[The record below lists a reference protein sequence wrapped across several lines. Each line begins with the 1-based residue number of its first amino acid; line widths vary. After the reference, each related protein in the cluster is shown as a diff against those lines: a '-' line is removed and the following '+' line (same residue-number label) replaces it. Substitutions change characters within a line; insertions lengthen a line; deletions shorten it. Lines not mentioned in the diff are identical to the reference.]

1 MEQAKPAAT
10 EYLRASHTK
19 LWSRSQ
25 FSTLSKVGYV
35 TNNLAKSF
43 NNWIK
48 HHNSLNLD
56 DFVNKIRQQLMIKLE
71 QRRRISRKLDG
82 LILPH
87 IIQKLKEKSWSLDME
102 VTKCSD
108 QVAEVTVRGGCGFRF
123 VVRLHERTCTCIEWQ
138 VSGIP
143 CSHAIAFITS
153 LDNAHLENYVD
164 SFYSVQKFRAAY
176 EQEIPVVPN
185 KSLWPQSN
193 HGFFMH
199 PPLLKSTA
207 GRRKN
212 ERYKGSAEGTSTT
225 SKRKGHHQCPICKG
239 YGHHWHKCKEGDPE
253 DIAAMMALR

>member
-82 LILPH
+82 LILRH

-108 QVAEVTVRGGCGFRF
+108 QVAEVTVCEGCGFRF
-123 VVRLHERTCTCIEWQ
+123 VVSLHERTCTCRE
-138 VSGIP
+138 
-143 CSHAIAFITS
+143 
-153 LDNAHLENYVD
+153 
-164 SFYSVQKFRAAY
+164 
-176 EQEIPVVPN
+176 
-185 KSLWPQSN
+185 
-193 HGFFMH
+193 
-199 PPLLKSTA
+199 
-207 GRRKN
+207 
-212 ERYKGSAEGTSTT
+212 
-225 SKRKGHHQCPICKG
+225 
-239 YGHHWHKCKEGDPE
+239 
-253 DIAAMMALR
+253 